1 MPREICLRYNTPGSS
16 RRERAPAPL
25 PEHRVIRLYIS
36 ELSVID
42 GWRSEILVPTLEA
55 CIGSTRVGAILL
67 LCGDRASWAALFRSC
82 RSIRRCLQFFFY
94 VPSRVRRRYIRDI

>member
-1 MPREICLRYNTPGSS
+1 M
-16 RRERAPAPL
+16 
-25 PEHRVIRLYIS
+25 VRLYIS

-42 GWRSEILVPTLEA
+42 CWRSEILALTLEA
-55 CIGSTRVGAILL
+55 CIGSTNVGAILL

-94 VPSRVRRRYIRDI
+94 VPSQVRRRYIRDV